1 LGSPKPSE
9 FEIWEEHEMKMFKR
23 FAAALLAGVMV
34 LAMLTACGGGAG
46 GPGESEFEKKVQ
58 DVYMAALNKEYGTEW
73 SNNSEVKEL
82 ATEALNKIAD
92 GKIALADVTPKKATE
107 ENWVGAVVC
116 VENAMQNAQVYTA
129 VYYEETTA
137 GTITVDS
144 DVVKLMKTATDLV
157 IEAGKEKNVEV
168 EVTGL
173 GVGTKTVGGKTYV
186 AIGFK
191 LSK

>member
-1 LGSPKPSE
+1 
-9 FEIWEEHEMKMFKR
+9 MKMFKR

-46 GPGESEFEKKVQ
+46 GPGEGEFEKKVQ

-92 GKIALADVTPKKATE
+92 GKIALTAITAEKKTE
-107 ENWVGAVVC
+107 KNYVGAVVC
-116 VENAMQNAQVYTA
+116 VENAKQNAQVYTA

-137 GTITVDS
+137 GTITVNS
-144 DVVKLMKTATDLV
+144 DMVELMKIATDFV
-157 IEAGKEKNVEV
+157 IEAGKNNNTKI

-186 AIGFK
+186 AIGYK

>member
-1 LGSPKPSE
+1 
-9 FEIWEEHEMKMFKR
+9 MKMFKR

-46 GPGESEFEKKVQ
+46 GPGESGFEKNVQ
-58 DVYMAALNKEYGTEW
+58 DVYMDALNKAYGTGW

-92 GKIALADVTPKKATE
+92 GKIASDDVTAEKTTD
-107 ENWVGAVVC
+107 ENYVGAFVC
-116 VENAMQNAQVYTA
+116 VKDAKQTLKVYA
-129 VYYEETTA
+129 ADYYEETTA

-144 DVVKLMKTATDLV
+144 DMVNEMKTLTDLV
-157 IEAGKEKNVEV
+157 IKNAKDSNVEV
-168 EVTGL
+168 KVTGL

>member
-1 LGSPKPSE
+1 
-9 FEIWEEHEMKMFKR
+9 MKMFKR

-92 GKIALADVTPKKATE
+92 GKIALTAIAAKKETE
-107 ENWVGAVVC
+107 KNYVGAIVC
-116 VENAMQNAQVYTA
+116 AENAKQNAEVYTA

-137 GTITVDS
+137 
-144 DVVKLMKTATDLV
+144 
-157 IEAGKEKNVEV
+157 
-168 EVTGL
+168 
-173 GVGTKTVGGKTYV
+173 
-186 AIGFK
+186 
-191 LSK
+191 

>member
-1 LGSPKPSE
+1 
-9 FEIWEEHEMKMFKR
+9 MKMFKR

-73 SNNSEVKEL
+73 SNNSEVK
-82 ATEALNKIAD
+82 
-92 GKIALADVTPKKATE
+92 
-107 ENWVGAVVC
+107 
-116 VENAMQNAQVYTA
+116 A

-137 GTITVDS
+137 GTITVNS
-144 DVVKLMKTATDLV
+144 DMVELMKTATDLV
-157 IEAGKEKNVEV
+157 INLGKQNNTKI

-186 AIGFK
+186 AIGYK

>member
-1 LGSPKPSE
+1 
-9 FEIWEEHEMKMFKR
+9 MKMFKR

-92 GKIALADVTPKKATE
+92 GKIALTAITAEKKTE
-107 ENWVGAVVC
+107 KNYVGAVVC
-116 VENAMQNAQVYTA
+116 GE
-129 VYYEETTA
+129 
-137 GTITVDS
+137 
-144 DVVKLMKTATDLV
+144 MKTATDLV
-157 IEAGKEKNVEV
+157 INLGKQNNTKI

-186 AIGFK
+186 AIGYK

>member
-1 LGSPKPSE
+1 
-9 FEIWEEHEMKMFKR
+9 MKMFKR

-92 GKIALADVTPKKATE
+92 GKIAL
-107 ENWVGAVVC
+107 
-116 VENAMQNAQVYTA
+116 TA
-129 VYYEETTA
+129 VTSNSSQCNLAVCNFVQCFCCQFLDFTVIGPFCAVFLVQRSHIYILNFLLELTFTRATSATAAGGEHCQNHHAGQKGGCET
-137 GTITVDS
+137 
-144 DVVKLMKTATDLV
+144 L
-157 IEAGKEKNVEV
+157 EHFHCNVPPV
-168 EVTGL
+168 
-173 GVGTKTVGGKTYV
+173 
-186 AIGFK
+186 FK
-191 LSK
+191 F